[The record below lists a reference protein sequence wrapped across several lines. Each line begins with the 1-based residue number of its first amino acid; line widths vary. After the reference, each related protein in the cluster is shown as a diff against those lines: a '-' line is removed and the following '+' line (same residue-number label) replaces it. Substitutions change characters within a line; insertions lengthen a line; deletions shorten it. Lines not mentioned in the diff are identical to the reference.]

1 MEKAEIIT
9 QILDNAKS
17 DKETKDMF
25 SQVDDFDAYLK
36 TMDLKITK
44 KHILVYREDLYPQ
57 IVNINR

>member
-36 TMDLKITK
+36 TMDIKITK